1 MATSLAN
8 QNLAEN
14 RTTQGDP
21 VQLLL
26 QMTTGYVVSSCLWT
40 AAELKVADHLQ
51 GGPKHVSEL
60 AKATG
65 VKEDGLYRVL
75 RVLAM
80 TGVFSETENRT
91 FALTQPAE
99 LLRSDHPNSQ
109 RDTVVWLADPFH
121 LGVIAEL
128 MHSVKTGEPA
138 VERVTG
144 KPVFEFFA
152 SDPVEDVRFHNAMT
166 NLSASFLP
174 ALFEAYD
181 FSQFSTVVDVAG
193 GHGYTICEILRR
205 HPRLHGILFDLHP
218 VVEGAEH
225 RICEM
230 ALQSRCRTVGGDFF
244 KSVPEGGDAYVMKMI
259 IHDWDDERALMIL
272 KNCQRALR
280 GKPNGKLILLELVL
294 PPGDQ
299 FSPSK
304 LIDIEMLLMTGGR
317 ERTAQEFRELLAKA
331 GFRMTQIVPTKSPYC
346 VVEAE
351 LAD

>member
-8 QNLAEN
+8 RTVAQNEVPES
-14 RTTQGDP
+14 DP

-26 QMTTGYVVSSCLWT
+26 QVSTGYIVSACLWT
-40 AAELKVADHLQ
+40 AAELKVADHLRS
-51 GGPKHVSEL
+51 GPKHVAEIAS
-60 AKATG
+60 ATG
-65 VKEDGLYRVL
+65 VTEDGLYRVL

-80 TGVFSETENRT
+80 KGIFAETDSRT
-91 FALTQPAE
+91 FALTSPAE
-99 LLRSDHPNSQ
+99 FLCSGHRNTQ
-109 RDTVVWLADPFH
+109 RDTVVWLSDPFH
-121 LGVIAEL
+121 LHVNEEL
-128 MHSVKTGEPA
+128 MHSMKTGQPA

-144 KPVFEFFA
+144 KAVFEFFA
-152 SDPVEDVRFHNAMT
+152 NDQVENVRFHNAMT

-181 FSQFSTVVDVAG
+181 FSRFSTVVDVAG

-205 HPRLHGILFDLHP
+205 YPGVKGILFDLHP

-225 RICEM
+225 RICEL
-230 ALQSRCRTVGGDFF
+230 ALESRCQMVGGDFF
-244 KSVPEGGDAYVMKMI
+244 QSVPKGGDAYVMKMI
-259 IHDWDDERALMIL
+259 IHDWDDERALVIL
-272 KNCQRALR
+272 KHCREALR
-280 GKPNGKLILLELVL
+280 GTPKGKLILLEMVL
-294 PPGDQ
+294 PPGNE

-317 ERTAQEFRELLAKA
+317 ERTAQEFRDLLARA
-331 GFRMTQIVPTKSPYC
+331 GFRLTQIVPTKSPYC

>member
-8 QNLAEN
+8 QNVSEN
-14 RTTQGDP
+14 RSPQSDP

-26 QMTTGYVVSSCLWT
+26 QMTTGYVVSASLWI

-51 GGPKHVSEL
+51 SGPKRVTDL
-60 AKATG
+60 ARATG
-65 VKEDGLYRVL
+65 VTEDGLYRVL

-80 TGVFSETENRT
+80 AGVFSETEHRT

-99 LLRSDHPNSQ
+99 LLCSHHPQSQ

-121 LGVIAEL
+121 YGVIADL
-128 MHSVKTGEPA
+128 MHSVKTGQPA

-144 KPVFEFFA
+144 KPVFDFFA
-152 SDPVEDVRFHNAMT
+152 SDEVENKRFHNAMT

-193 GHGYTICEILRR
+193 GHGYMICEILRR
-205 HPRLHGILFDLHP
+205 YPQTRGILFDLHP
-218 VVEGAEH
+218 VAEGAEH

-244 KSVPEGGDAYVMKMI
+244 KSIPEGGDAYLMKMI
-259 IHDWDDERALMIL
+259 IHDWDDERALSIL
-272 KNCQRALR
+272 KNCHRALQQ
-280 GKPNGKLILLELVL
+280 KPHGKLLLLELVL

-299 FSPSK
+299 YSASK

-317 ERTAQEFRELLAKA
+317 ERTAQEFRDLLAKA
-331 GFRMTQIVPTKSPYC
+331 GFRLTQIVPTKSPYC